1 MKKLILLFLVLLC
14 GCTQPVK
21 KIGEIGTPVE
31 MTTNQ
36 IKKFN
41 EYSERFTEYSIKYCL
56 YGDNFLKFSDSIQKC
71 DYKDEKYYISDPIPY
86 YSVQFGGGQV
96 EYEKDGDRF
105 FIYRDDEIVYI
116 SYADYVGKELV
127 GEEKDMINQLFN
139 EKNNLMIIKRGD
151 YSEYIVSDTSYYERI
166 INDNMYEK
174 TDEKWAMNLIEQ
186 ARELR
191 QYSFVKHELVF
202 DESKYIK

>member
-1 MKKLILLFLVLLC
+1 MKKLILLLFILLC
-14 GCTQPVK
+14 ACSQSTTKV
-21 KIGEIGTPVE
+21 GEIGTPVE

-36 IKKFN
+36 TKKFN

-56 YGDNFLKFSDSIQKC
+56 YDDNLLKFDDSIKKC

-105 FIYRDDEIVYI
+105 FIYRNDEIVYI

-127 GEEKDMINQLFN
+127 GEEKKIINQLFN
-139 EKNNLMIIKRGD
+139 EKNNLMIIKRGN
-151 YSEYIVSDTSYYERI
+151 YSEYIISDTTYYERI
-166 INDNMYEK
+166 INHNTYVS
-174 TDEKWAMNLIEQ
+174 TDEKWALNLNNQ